1 MPPCI
6 GLSERSSSHASSGV
20 GWPQSWPSR
29 FASSAMIHWSSRASP
44 GGSIALCMSCTRR
57 SELVTVPPAD
67 SHHDAVLGKTTSAIS
82 HVLVIRMSWAIM
94 KSRPSSSAWQRLE
107 SASDCAGFSPST

>member
-1 MPPCI
+1 
-6 GLSERSSSHASSGV
+6 
-20 GWPQSWPSR
+20 
-29 FASSAMIHWSSRASP
+29 MIHWSSRACP

-82 HVLVIRMSWAIM
+82 HVFVMRMSCAIM
-94 KSRPSSSAWQRLE
+94 KSRPSSSA
-107 SASDCAGFSPST
+107 CAALGVGLGLRRVLAEDVERR